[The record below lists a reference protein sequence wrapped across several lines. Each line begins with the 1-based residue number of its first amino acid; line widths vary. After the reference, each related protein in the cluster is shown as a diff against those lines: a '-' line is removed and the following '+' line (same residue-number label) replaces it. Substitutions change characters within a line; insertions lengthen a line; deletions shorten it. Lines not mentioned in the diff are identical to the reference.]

1 MQYSTNTV
9 SKPIKIFRLLLEKNL
24 KLLKV
29 TFKSTSSPIC
39 GTNGHLLGSV
49 SVIQAEGNHSS
60 NVRPFSVSSPTANL

>member
-29 TFKSTSSPIC
+29 TFKSTKQTSKK
-39 GTNGHLLGSV
+39 
-49 SVIQAEGNHSS
+49 
-60 NVRPFSVSSPTANL
+60 